1 MKILEIDYKFIT
13 RIYQTLPLEKK
24 YFFKKK
30 TLRDYIFSGHV
41 LTKKKVEFKIDY
53 IAINLM
59 I

>member
-30 TLRDYIFSGHV
+30 NIERLHIFRSCFDKEKG
-41 LTKKKVEFKIDY
+41 
-53 IAINLM
+53 
-59 I
+59 

>member
-24 YFFKKK
+24 KFFKK